1 VTIQEG
7 VNSVPIVCFDS
18 SELGEKKAD
27 LQKLIM
33 EFAEKDRES
42 ALRDIDAL
50 SSQQSVQI
58 IVPKERESEFTDK
71 MKQLGAQ
78 VSG

>member
-1 VTIQEG
+1 MPTVHFK
-7 VNSVPIVCFDS
+7 SWA
-18 SELGEKKAD
+18 LGEKEVE

-33 EFAEKDRES
+33 DFAGKDQES

-50 SSQQSVQI
+50 SSQQSVKI
-58 IVPKERESEFTDK
+58 LVPKERESDFAEK

-78 VSG
+78 VSSET